1 MLRLLSETASILK
14 WVFRLALV
22 ASIGFVLNAYNQPAS
37 RTGAATEGS
46 YAGDIQQALAALKEL
61 AQAGKP

>member
-1 MLRLLSETASILK
+1 MGFSPRTCG
-14 WVFRLALV
+14 
-22 ASIGFVLNAYNQPAS
+22 SIGFVLNAYNQPAS

-46 YAGDIQQALAALKEL
+46 YAGDIQQALAALEEL